1 MVDNEFYYG
10 DKTYKV
16 PGHDIEIGDY
26 INSYRAFDPVQR
38 EMKFICRSF
47 DLNNDCARKCDLCVF
62 SNLDSYKKYRE
73 VAMLRFKANN
83 YNNQT
88 VYTPDGHKL
97 GGEA

>member
-1 MVDNEFYYG
+1 MVDNEFYHG
-10 DKTYKV
+10 GKTYKGPV
-16 PGHDIEIGDY
+16 HDIYVGELINNY
-26 INSYRAFDPVQR
+26 ISIDPIQL
-38 EMKFICRSF
+38 EMQVMCDSICPYELGACS
-47 DLNNDCARKCDLCVF
+47 KCVF
-62 SNLDSYKKYRE
+62 NELEAYKKYRE